1 MEAAGDW
8 SAHSL
13 LFDKGGMVIYFKR
26 PHDDDVSGVYSW
38 PDGAV
43 YELIGIGINA
53 LGIRLE
59 NGLILFGY
67 VKDNNPRIPLNK
79 ILQLTQ

>member
-26 PHDDDVSGVYSW
+26 PHDDDGREGFTV
-38 PDGAV
+38 DQM
-43 YELIGIGINA
+43 
-53 LGIRLE
+53 
-59 NGLILFGY
+59 GLY
-67 VKDNNPRIPLNK
+67 MS
-79 ILQLTQ
+79 